1 MSLSTF
7 QPVSCLLTSKFC
19 LLLDLL
25 VVSSGCLGNNG
36 YPMSISAFHF
46 CLFFSFSLSASDLV
60 SHDQTQFGSLS
71 GRSHTV
77 VVRFS
82 SFCCFEVIFQL
93 EERLRCYPIR
103 FFLKCRPYSPIDF
116 CSSSVLQNLR
126 LCCYPPLKE

>member
-7 QPVSCLLTSKFC
+7 QSVSFLITSKFC

-93 EERLRCYPIR
+93 EERLWCYPIR
-103 FFLKCRPYSPIDF
+103 FFKGVVLILQLIFVLRPFSRICGYVVIH
-116 CSSSVLQNLR
+116 R
-126 LCCYPPLKE
+126 